1 MSKMSAHVQVMSATC
16 EFPDAPDR
24 SGEIVISRPSA
35 ANVSSLAALLS
46 EMQSHYGRPVP
57 YAAARVAAI
66 RACRRPTNEFDP
78 KVLLAIRNHI
88 VVGSIV
94 MNVTFPA
101 FELTLS
107 LHIRDLY
114 VAKSVRRQGVGR
126 MLVRSAARLA
136 VNEGYSALEWTTDA
150 RNAAARHMY
159 EVCGATLLDRVYYRL
174 YDDALRSAAGEP
186 NSSSYS

>member
-1 MSKMSAHVQVMSATC
+1 MSTHVQVMSTIC
-16 EFPDAPDR
+16 ELPDASDR
-24 SGEIVISRPSA
+24 LGEIAISRPSA
-35 ANVSSLAALLS
+35 TNIPSLAALLS

-57 YAAARVAAI
+57 YAAAWVAAV
-66 RACRRPTNEFDP
+66 RACRHPTNEFDP
-78 KVLLAIRNHI
+78 RVLSCDWRDI
-88 VVGSIV
+88 VVGSII

-114 VAKSVRRQGVGR
+114 VAELARRQGVGQ

-159 EVCGATLLDRVYYRL
+159 EGCGATLLDRVYYRL
-174 YDDALRSAAGEP
+174 YDDALRSAGGEP
-186 NSSSYS
+186 NSSCYS

>member
-1 MSKMSAHVQVMSATC
+1 MSTHAQVMSTTC
-16 EFPDAPDR
+16 ELPDAADR
-24 SGEIVISRPSA
+24 SGEIAISRPSA
-35 ANVSSLAALLS
+35 ANISSLAALLS

-78 KVLLAIRNHI
+78 RVLLAIRNHI

-94 MNVTFPA
+94 LNVTFPA